1 MGIPSQASK
10 EEGVETRHG
19 EPKSEKIRL
28 RYSPDHKQQF
38 EGLKLTA
45 YQDSVGIWTIGFG
58 NIFNLDTGKP
68 IKQGD
73 VITQDTADRWLKI
86 EVDQLQAKLQKVITV
101 PLSFAICPPHANM
114 SFAFSFFRSLF
125 RLKCDGMPSIL
136 VCVFFPRWTLIT
148 IL

>member
-1 MGIPSQASK
+1 MALSTIQK
-10 EEGVETRHG
+10 
-19 EPKSEKIRL
+19 
-28 RYSPDHKQQF
+28 F

-101 PLSFAICPPHANM
+101 PLTDKILNIRDMIPIPNANSFNLIFKGEIIKGDDT
-114 SFAFSFFRSLF
+114 FAK
-125 RLKCDGMPSIL
+125 RLIPQNS
-136 VCVFFPRWTLIT
+136 
-148 IL
+148 